1 MASWS
6 AQGRQAQ
13 SALGGHAEYEPDLVG
28 AHLKHMD
35 YYVYVLRSAKFER
48 NYVGFTKNL
57 AKRLRQHNAGNN
69 KSTKPYL
76 PWVVMF
82 FETFPSKEEALKRE
96 KFFKT
101 GKGREYIKKRPRGAT
116 E

>member
-1 MASWS
+1 M
-6 AQGRQAQ
+6 
-13 SALGGHAEYEPDLVG
+13 E
-28 AHLKHMD
+28 
-35 YYVYVLRSAKFER
+35 YYVYVLRSTKFER
-48 NYVGFTKNL
+48 NYVGFTINL
-57 AKRLRQHNAGNN
+57 AKRLRQHNAGKN

-76 PWVVMF
+76 PWKVLF
-82 FETFPSKEEALKRE
+82 FESFSTKAEALKRE